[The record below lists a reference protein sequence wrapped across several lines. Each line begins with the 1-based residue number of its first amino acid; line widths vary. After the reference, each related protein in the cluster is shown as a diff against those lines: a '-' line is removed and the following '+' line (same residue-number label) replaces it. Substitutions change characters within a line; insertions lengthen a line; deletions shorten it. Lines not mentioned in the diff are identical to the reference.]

1 MLSDLKHTVYLANK
15 QLVDFNLVIFTWG
28 NVSGFDPSS
37 KLMVIKPSGVAY
49 NEMTPE
55 QMVVVDLDGNT
66 VEGRLKPS
74 SDTPSHLELYRNF
87 RNIRGIVHTHSEWA
101 TSWAQAGRFIPA
113 FGTTHADYFH
123 GDVPCTRFLRKDEVE
138 NDYELSTG
146 KVIIETF
153 KDLDPLEM
161 PAVLVA
167 GHGPFAWGDSP
178 LSAVHNAVVLEQV
191 ARMAY
196 RTIALGNNRSLEKFL
211 LDKHF
216 QRKHGK
222 DAYYGQV

>member
-15 QLVDFNLVIFTWG
+15 ELVNFNLVIFTWG
-28 NVSGFDPSS
+28 NVSGFDPASQ
-37 KLMVIKPSGVAY
+37 LVVIKPSGVNY
-49 NEMTPE
+49 EEMTPE
-55 QMVVVDLDGNT
+55 QMVVVDLGGNV

-74 SDTPSHLELYRNF
+74 SDTPSHIELYRHF
-87 RNIRGIVHTHSEWA
+87 KDIRGIVHTHSEWA

-123 GDVPCTRFLRKDEVE
+123 GEVPCTRFLRKDEVI
-138 NDYELSTG
+138 NNYEVNTG

-153 KDLDPLEM
+153 KDLDPMEM

-178 LSAVHNAVVLEQV
+178 L
-191 ARMAY
+191 
-196 RTIALGNNRSLEKFL
+196 GCRS
-211 LDKHF
+211 
-216 QRKHGK
+216 
-222 DAYYGQV
+222 

>member
-15 QLVDFNLVIFTWG
+15 ELVNFNLVIFTWG
-28 NVSGFDPSS
+28 NVSGYDPSS
-37 KLMVIKPSGVAY
+37 HLMVIKPSGVNY
-49 NEMTPE
+49 ESMMPE
-55 QMVVVDLDGNT
+55 QMVVVDMEGNV
-66 VEGRLKPS
+66 VEGKLRPS
-74 SDTPSHLELYRNF
+74 SDTPTHLELYRNF
-87 RNIRGIVHTHSEWA
+87 SNIRGIVHTHSEWA

-123 GDVPCTRFLRKDEVE
+123 GDIPCTRFMRKDEVIH
-138 NDYELSTG
+138 DYELNTG
-146 KVIIETF
+146 KMIIDTF
-153 KDLDPLEM
+153 RDIDPLTM

-167 GHGPFAWGDSP
+167 GHGPFSWGDSP
-178 LSAVHNAVVLEQV
+178 LNAVHNAVVLEQI

-216 QRKHGK
+216 DRKHGK
-222 DAYYGQV
+222 DAYYGQL